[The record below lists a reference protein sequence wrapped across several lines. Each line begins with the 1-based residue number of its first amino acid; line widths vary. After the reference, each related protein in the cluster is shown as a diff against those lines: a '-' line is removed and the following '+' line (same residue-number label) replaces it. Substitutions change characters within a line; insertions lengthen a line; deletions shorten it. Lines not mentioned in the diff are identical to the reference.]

1 MRLAISLLIYNVL
14 LPVVFVVLL
23 PKQILRM
30 RKRGGYGEQFCNR
43 FGCYRR
49 ELKERMRTASER
61 PWWIHAVSVGEQIIA
76 HKLIAELRASG
87 KWTGPVVLSTSTSTG
102 FRLAREKMVN
112 NSVDVVYFPFDFA
125 LLSWLALRRMNP
137 SRVVLVEA
145 EVWPNFLSIAAKRG
159 IPTSLVNARL
169 SPRSERRFQR
179 FCYLVEPFFRLL
191 ETISVPDESD
201 AERWKSLGVAPARVI
216 VTGSMKHDAC
226 GRVPD
231 AKLVE
236 RLRTIRDGSLGAPM
250 GRPTVLIAS
259 THADEE
265 KWIASAIQ
273 TVVDRLGNAFPQLV
287 VVPRHA
293 ERSDDVERDL
303 RALGL
308 NPVRRKADDG
318 ESGDCLIVDTTGEL
332 SAWYALA
339 DLVIIGKSF
348 VGRIGGQNPG
358 EAILLGRPVICGSR
372 MDNFKGLMSDLV
384 AADGVRHLKTD
395 DELFSAVKE
404 YFESPNEF
412 TAMAMRGKKSF
423 DRHQGA
429 VVGTAAVVAR

>member
-30 RKRGGYGEQFCNR
+30 RKRGGYAEQFCNR
-43 FGCYRR
+43 FGSYSR
-49 ELKERMRTASER
+49 ELLERVRTAPER
-61 PWWIHAVSVGEQIIA
+61 PWWIHAVSVGEQVIA

-102 FRLAREKMVN
+102 FRLAREKMAD
-112 NSVDVVYFPFDFA
+112 SGVDVVYFPFDFP
-125 LLSWLALRRMNP
+125 LFSWLALRRMNP

-145 EVWPNFLSIAAKRG
+145 EVWPNFLSIAASRA
-159 IPTSLVNARL
+159 IPISLVNARL

-179 FCYLVEPFFRLL
+179 FSCLVAPYFRLL

-201 AERWKSLGVAPARVI
+201 GERWKSLGVDPSRVI

-226 GRVPD
+226 GRVPG

-236 RLRTIRDGSLGAPM
+236 RLRMVRDGSLGEPK
-250 GRPTVLIAS
+250 GRGTVLIAS
-259 THADEE
+259 THAYEE
-265 KWIASAIQ
+265 KWITSAIQ
-273 TVVDRLGNAFPQLV
+273 SVIEEKGAEFPQLV

-293 ERSDDVERDL
+293 ERSDEVERDL
-303 RALGL
+303 RSLGL

-318 ESGDCLIVDTTGEL
+318 GSGDCLIVDTTGEL
-332 SAWYALA
+332 GAWYALA

-358 EAILLGRPVICGSR
+358 EAILLGRPVICGPR
-372 MDNFKGLMSDLV
+372 MDNFKNLMSDLA
-384 AADGVRHLKTD
+384 AADGVRHLKSD
-395 DELFSAVKE
+395 DELVAAVKE
-404 YFESPNEF
+404 YVESPDTF
-412 TAMAMRGKKSF
+412 AAMAMRGKKSI

-429 VVGTAAVVAR
+429 VGRTVDVMVK